1 MVQMRAAVV
10 FFCGAALLGGGLA
23 PPAAAAPAAPSEVFF
38 HRECSWLDFGAGL
51 IRTSALGS
59 PRRAVAGVPQAGV
72 VRVQVHNLSADAPP
86 LVLTST
92 MLGIQAEPMGHL
104 GAAVVGAHVSFPDYC
119 ADLVIGMPGADGGR
133 GAVLVVPDFGSGFE
147 VARAVRLPT
156 STLGLQPGDGLG
168 TAIGVVQ
175 SANGAVIVAGAPG
188 RDLPSAANAGQ
199 LVSWLVPA
207 AWDTPTS
214 LPATPTVPSP
224 QEPVTYAQ
232 GAGGAPGHAE
242 RGDRFGSVIA
252 SDPVNG
258 WWGAA
263 TLAVG
268 IPKEDIGS
276 KANAGAVALLTFTNG
291 LLTGHDLIWQGHGLP
306 GKSRAGDLL
315 GAAVTGPGSRQAF
328 GIPGKDSNRRK
339 DSGAV
344 IVWQRDAADPGT
356 GTWRVITQNTRGV
369 PDRSEKGDRFGSALA
384 VGAGMAYQETY
395 TIAVGAPGEDVGG
408 RTNAG
413 AVTWLTWMS
422 EDDPPHFAYSL
433 LKVRGL
439 ASGDAFGSR
448 LVVVSDDPGME
459 ENIRDTLFVGAPGE
473 DRPGARNAGRFYVT
487 QYPAFVPTAVPY
499 ADGLTTNERFGG

>member
-1 MVQMRAAVV
+1 MGAVV
-10 FFCGAALLGGGLA
+10 VLFCGAALLGGGVA
-23 PPAAAAPAAPSEVFF
+23 PPAAAAPAAPSEVFV
-38 HRECSWLDFGAGL
+38 HRECSSGDVGL
-51 IRTSALGS
+51 GLVKTSALGS

-72 VRVQVHNLSADAPP
+72 VQVHPDNWSADEPP

-92 MLGIQAEPMGHL
+92 MLGIQAEPMGHF
-104 GAAVVGAHVSFPDYC
+104 GAAVVGAQVSFPDYC

-133 GAVLVVPDFGSGFE
+133 GAVLVVPDFGSGFD

-175 SANGAVIVAGAPG
+175 SATGALIVAGAPG
-188 RDLPSAANAGQ
+188 RDLPSAPNAGQ

-207 AWDTPTS
+207 AWDPPSS
-214 LPATPTVPSP
+214 LPPMTPMVPSP

-268 IPKEDIGS
+268 IPKEDIGR

-291 LLTGHDLIWQGHGLP
+291 ALTGHDLIWQGHGLP
-306 GKSRAGDLL
+306 GKSRTGDRL
-315 GAAVTGPGSRQAF
+315 GAAVTGSRQAF
-328 GIPGKDSNRRK
+328 GIPGKDSNKRK

-344 IVWQRDAADPGT
+344 IVWQPDATDPGT

-384 VGAGMAYQETY
+384 VGAGMAQQETL
-395 TIAVGAPGEDVGG
+395 TIAVGAPGEDIRG
-408 RTNAG
+408 RRNTG
-413 AVTWLTWMS
+413 AVTWLTWMD
-422 EDDPPHFAYSL
+422 EDDPPRFAYSL

-439 ASGDAFGSR
+439 AKGDAFGSR

-459 ENIRDTLFVGAPGE
+459 ENSRDTLLVGAPGE

-487 QYPAFVPTAVPY
+487 EYPAYVPTAVPY
-499 ADGLTTNERFGG
+499 ADGQMTNEQFGG

>member
-1 MVQMRAAVV
+1 MQ
-10 FFCGAALLGGGLA
+10 
-23 PPAAAAPAAPSEVFF
+23 
-38 HRECSWLDFGAGL
+38 
-51 IRTSALGS
+51 
-59 PRRAVAGVPQAGV
+59 
-72 VRVQVHNLSADAPP
+72 VRPDNWSADEPP

-92 MLGIQAEPMGHL
+92 MLGIQAEPMGRF
-104 GAAVVGAHVSFPDYC
+104 GAAVVGAQVSFPDYC

-188 RDLPSAANAGQ
+188 RDLPNAPNAGQ

-207 AWDTPTS
+207 AWDPPSS
-214 LPATPTVPSP
+214 LPPMTPTVPSP
-224 QEPVTYAQ
+224 QTPVTYTQ
-232 GAGGAPGHAE
+232 GVGGAPGHAE

-268 IPKEDIGS
+268 IPKEDIGR
-276 KANAGAVALLTFTNG
+276 KANAGAVALLRFTDG
-291 LLTGHDLIWQGHGLP
+291 VLTGHDLIWQGHGLP
-306 GKSRAGDLL
+306 GRSRTGDLL
-315 GAAVTGPGSRQAF
+315 GAAVTGPQHRLAF
-328 GIPGKDSNRRK
+328 GVPGKDSNQRK

-344 IVWQRDAADPGT
+344 IVWQRDATDPGT

-369 PDRSEKGDRFGSALA
+369 PDRSEKGDRFGAALA
-384 VGAGMAYQETY
+384 VGAGMAHQETF

-408 RTNAG
+408 RSNVG

-439 ASGDAFGSR
+439 AKGDAFGSR

-459 ENIRDTLFVGAPGE
+459 ENSRDILFVGAPGE

-487 QYPAFVPTAVPY
+487 RYPAYVPTAVPY
-499 ADGLTTNERFGG
+499 ADGRTTNERFGG